1 MSSVELFV
9 ICGCVLGIITLIVI
23 AIYQRCHYKHNIVD
37 MSDSIRIMQSI
48 INKVKCGDVKGS
60 TNDNVSL
67 NLSFDEFREV
77 LEKIQA
83 VALDIQEHT
92 YSRDI
97 CIEKLSKIHE
107 QTAYL
112 FSMENTKEAQ
122 SNLDR
127 LQSDFNKVKGDY
139 RKVALQL
146 KLKTDEQND
155 RIDSLFHDTEAYK
168 QVIRYQDEQLRNMK
182 QDSLRKTRQI
192 ATYAENYY
200 GAMARL
206 QHLNDLATEKNRDYL
221 AISNKWTDVKERI
234 ETLLR

>member
-1 MSSVELFV
+1 MV
-9 ICGCVLGIITLIVI
+9 
-23 AIYQRCHYKHNIVD
+23 
-37 MSDSIRIMQSI
+37 
-48 INKVKCGDVKGS
+48 
-60 TNDNVSL
+60 NVSL

-92 YSRDI
+92 YPRDI

-107 QTAYL
+107 NTTYL
-112 FSMENTKEAQ
+112 FSVENTKEAKN
-122 SNLDR
+122 NLDR
-127 LQSDFNKVKGDY
+127 LQSDFNKVKSDY

-155 RIDSLFHDTEAYK
+155 RIDSLFHDTEAYQ

-182 QDSLRKTRQI
+182 QDSLQKTRQI
-192 ATYAENYY
+192 AMYAENYY

-206 QHLNDLATEKNRDYL
+206 QHHNDLATEKNRDYL